1 MTVKHYKSDA
11 ESEFG
16 AGVCYF
22 EIESGWIVRQ
32 AENYGEQWRWGDESH
47 PEWLADQPE
56 SVLGLDGATPI
67 AASAFE
73 AAWREARKAWR
84 PGS

>member
-1 MTVKHYKSDA
+1 MMAKHYKRDA

-16 AGVCYF
+16 VGVCYF
-22 EIESGWIVRQ
+22 EIENGWIVRQ
-32 AENYGEQWRWGDESH
+32 AENYGEQWRWGDEKH

-56 SVLGLDGATPI
+56 SELGLDQATTI
-67 AASAFE
+67 DASEFE
-73 AAWREARKAWR
+73 AAWQEARKAWR

>member
-1 MTVKHYKSDA
+1 MMATHYKRDA

-16 AGVCYF
+16 AGVCYV
-22 EIESGWIVRQ
+22 EIEDGRIVRQ
-32 AENYGEQWRWGDESH
+32 AENYGERWRWGNDKH

-56 SVLGLDGATPI
+56 SELGIEEAKPI
-67 AASAFE
+67 DASELE
-73 AAWREARKAWR
+73 AAWQEARKAWR